1 MGLCQ
6 MDDIV
11 IVDGARTAF
20 GVLNGGLKG
29 VTATEL
35 GAAAGKEALRRSG
48 VEPEA
53 VDHVI
58 FGNVVQT
65 CKDAPYLARHIGLS
79 LGIPTEVPGLI
90 VNRLCASGLEALVVG
105 AQQLLLG
112 ESTMVLAG
120 GTENMTQ
127 CPHVIRGSREG
138 FRLGS
143 AELEDYVLVALT
155 DQWNGLIMG
164 LTAEKL
170 AEMYH
175 ISRAEQDEFA
185 YRSHSLAAEARE
197 NGRFAEEIVAVE
209 TRDGKG
215 KPFLMD
221 RDEHI
226 RAEASAES
234 LGQLP
239 PVFKRDGTVTAG
251 NACGIND
258 GAAALVLTTAEKA
271 RELGL
276 RPLGKLI
283 SWASV
288 GVEPEIMGIGPVEA
302 TRKALR
308 RAGMTLEEMELIELN
323 EAFAAQYLACER
335 ELGLDRD
342 KVNVNGGAIALG
354 HPVGASGARLTLTL
368 LHEMRQRGLRYGLAT
383 LCVGGGMGIAAIF
396 ESWQ

>member
-1 MGLCQ
+1 
-6 MDDIV
+6 MDDVV
-11 IVDGARTAF
+11 IIDGARTAF
-20 GVLNGGLKG
+20 GALNGGLKG

-35 GAAAGKEALRRSG
+35 GIAAAGEALKRSR
-48 VEPEA
+48 VEPQA
-53 VDHVI
+53 IDHVI

-79 LGIPTEVPGLI
+79 LGVPIDVPGLI
-90 VNRLCASGLEALVVG
+90 VNRLCASGLEAIVIG

-112 ESTMVLAG
+112 ESTMVLVG

-127 CPHVIRGSREG
+127 CPHLLRGSRDG
-138 FRLGS
+138 FRLGNT
-143 AELEDYVLVALT
+143 ELEDYVLVALT

-175 ISRAEQDEFA
+175 ISRSEQDEFA
-185 YRSHSLAAEARE
+185 CRSHSLAAEARE
-197 NGRFAEEIVAVE
+197 NGRFAEEIVGVK
-209 TRDGKG
+209 TRDRKG
-215 KPFLMD
+215 QPLVMD

-226 RAEASAES
+226 RADASPES

-239 PVFKRDGTVTAG
+239 PVFRKDGTVTAG

-258 GAAALVLTTAEKA
+258 GAAALVVTTAAKA
-271 RELGL
+271 TDMGL
-276 RPLGKLI
+276 RSLGKLI

-288 GVEPEIMGIGPVEA
+288 GVEPDIMGIGPVEA
-302 TRKALR
+302 SRKALK
-308 RAGMTLEEMELIELN
+308 RAGLRLQDMELIELN

-342 KVNVNGGAIALG
+342 RVNVNGGAIALG
-354 HPVGASGARLTLTL
+354 HPVGASGTRLTLTL
-368 LHEMRQRGLRYGLAT
+368 LYEMRKRGLRYGLAT
-383 LCVGGGMGIAAIF
+383 LCVGGGMGIAAVF
-396 ESWQ
+396 ECLQ